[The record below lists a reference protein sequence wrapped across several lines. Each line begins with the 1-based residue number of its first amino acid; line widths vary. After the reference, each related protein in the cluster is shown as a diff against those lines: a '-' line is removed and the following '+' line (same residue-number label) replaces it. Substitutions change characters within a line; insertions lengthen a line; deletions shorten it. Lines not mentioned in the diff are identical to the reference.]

1 MAKALKEHRFLHWQK
16 EFFASQNA
24 KTFEATL
31 LGSRMLYS
39 SEPENM
45 KAMSTSVEQDFG
57 VEPIR
62 NGNGAVT
69 PFTSH
74 GTSTSDGEMRKF
86 SRNLIKPYFDR
97 DGYRNLHRLEV
108 HVDKLLELVPTHN
121 STFDLQPLLQRWF
134 LDTSTEFLY
143 GESLDSLTHPE
154 NAEVAWAMVDVM
166 RGVRLRLQ
174 MNKVLFLYRDPT
186 WFDAVA
192 RVHRFVDGHIDK
204 TLQQLQDFETTKN
217 PTKGVED
224 ERSDLLWVMAKQLP
238 DKLALRSQIL
248 AVFVPSNDT
257 TSILISNAFYALARQ
272 PKAWEKLRMEVMAI
286 GRSALNFESL
296 RSLRYLNWILNE
308 SKGFVDATIRCLAR

>member
-1 MAKALKEHRFLHWQK
+1 
-16 EFFASQNA
+16 
-24 KTFEATL
+24 
-31 LGSRMLYS
+31 
-39 SEPENM
+39 
-45 KAMSTSVEQDFG
+45 
-57 VEPIR
+57 
-62 NGNGAVT
+62 
-69 PFTSH
+69 
-74 GTSTSDGEMRKF
+74 
-86 SRNLIKPYFDR
+86 
-97 DGYRNLHRLEV
+97 
-108 HVDKLLELVPTHN
+108 
-121 STFDLQPLLQRWF
+121 
-134 LDTSTEFLY
+134 
-143 GESLDSLTHPE
+143 
-154 NAEVAWAMVDVM
+154 MVDVM